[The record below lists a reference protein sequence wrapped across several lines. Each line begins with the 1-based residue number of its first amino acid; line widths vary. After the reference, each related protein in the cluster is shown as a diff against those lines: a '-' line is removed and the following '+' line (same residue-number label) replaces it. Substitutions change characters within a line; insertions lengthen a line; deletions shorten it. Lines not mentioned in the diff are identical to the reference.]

1 MNGLSQLLPLIL
13 QIQGRVRL
21 IITDVNDNPPSFINL
36 PYRIMLD
43 EVRHS
48 PSWLDTKILHRRI
61 YKRER
66 ERETD
71 RQTDRQTDIQRHRD
85 RQRQRQTDRQ
95 TENP

>member
-66 ERETD
+66 ERD
-71 RQTDRQTDIQRHRD
+71 RQTDRQTDRD
-85 RQRQRQTDRQ
+85 RETDRDRDRQTDRQ
-95 TENP
+95 RIPNT